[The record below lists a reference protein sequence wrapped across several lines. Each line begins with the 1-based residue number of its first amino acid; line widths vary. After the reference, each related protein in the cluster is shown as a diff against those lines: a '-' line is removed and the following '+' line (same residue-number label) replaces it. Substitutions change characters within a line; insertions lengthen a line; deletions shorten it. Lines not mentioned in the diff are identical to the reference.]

1 VTWKTPYTVMHFK
14 QVQGPRTLEYDLDV
28 VGKVAKF
35 RSPDIDVT
43 GIEVDGRTYEFV
55 LNFKTGPQI
64 GTWYNVHYFTA
75 KGQRRVM
82 GGFQAGTTNDGDV
95 ENVAIQRLK
104 RTACSRLEKI
114 APLVR
119 PRAAN

>member
-1 VTWKTPYTVMHFK
+1 MHFK
-14 QVQGPRTLEYDLDV
+14 QVQAGRTLEYDLDV

-43 GIEVDGRTYEFV
+43 GIEIDGRTYEFV

-82 GGFQAGTTNDGDV
+82 GGFQAGTSNDGQV
-95 ENVAIQRLK
+95 ENVAVQRLT
-104 RTACSRLEKI
+104 RTACYRLEKI

-119 PRAAN
+119 PRAPN